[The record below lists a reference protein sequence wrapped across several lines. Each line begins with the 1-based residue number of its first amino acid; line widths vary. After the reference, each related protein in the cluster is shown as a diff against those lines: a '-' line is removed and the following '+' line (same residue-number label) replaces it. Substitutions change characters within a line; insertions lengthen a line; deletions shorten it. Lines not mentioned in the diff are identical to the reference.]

1 MRFAALQG
9 GGVSDYAAAGKK
21 AANAAA
27 ESFATTRKHGPR
39 YDAIAKTGMEARSAE
54 KIKAMQT
61 GAQVTKAGITAVANV
76 TKTQIQEQAKIDV
89 RKAKTPNKMAGG
101 IAAIGKIGAMAM
113 LSKDNTKGREMPS
126 NTQAKKDAWNKFH
139 EETKAKNAS
148 RDANRTEFKPTT
160 FDPGSPSST
169 SSTNTALQSGGGAGK
184 VTEGGDAWSRWSR
197 LIRAGEGTSGEN
209 GYNTMFTG
217 AQFSDTSKHPRQIN
231 RSNGLASDAAGAY
244 QFLSTTWDGA

>member
-27 ESFATTRKHGPR
+27 ESFATTRKHGPN
-39 YDAIAKTGMEARSAE
+39 YDDIAQTGMKARSAE

-126 NTQAKKDAWNKFH
+126 NTQTN
-139 EETKAKNAS
+139 
-148 RDANRTEFKPTT
+148 EFFNFIIFP
-160 FDPGSPSST
+160 
-169 SSTNTALQSGGGAGK
+169 
-184 VTEGGDAWSRWSR
+184 
-197 LIRAGEGTSGEN
+197 I
-209 GYNTMFTG
+209 
-217 AQFSDTSKHPRQIN
+217 
-231 RSNGLASDAAGAY
+231 
-244 QFLSTTWDGA
+244 